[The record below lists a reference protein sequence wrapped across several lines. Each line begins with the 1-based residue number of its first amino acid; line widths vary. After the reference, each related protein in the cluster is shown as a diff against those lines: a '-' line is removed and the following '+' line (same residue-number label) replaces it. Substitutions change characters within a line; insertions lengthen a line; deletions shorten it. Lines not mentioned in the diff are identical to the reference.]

1 MKKLLPI
8 ILAVAVLAGCTT
20 RTEFGPCV
28 GAGEDK
34 NSALTY
40 KLDVWNTFL
49 GILFIETIV
58 VPIVVVAN
66 ELYCP
71 VGKKETT

>member
-1 MKKLLPI
+1 MKKLLLI
-8 ILAVAVLAGCTT
+8 VCATAILAGCTT
-20 RTEFGPCV
+20 RTDYGDCV

-34 NSALTY
+34 NPALTY
-40 KLDVWNTFL
+40 KLDIWNTFL
-49 GILFIETIV
+49 GILFVETII

-71 VGKKETT
+71 VGKKE